1 MRMLDQAEQLTEKAG
16 DEIPSKKSK
25 ARTETKSSDKKGS
38 TKSVPGHSREPK
50 DQNVSTA
57 LAKLQQR
64 SVQTQ
69 CSLAWRSRNEKL
81 TPAGRSRTRPTRVL
95 WRLSP

>member
-1 MRMLDQAEQLTEKAG
+1 MSDQAEQLTEKAG

-57 LAKLQQR
+57 LARQAAAAIGPEGRQTRLNAHSHGGAGTR
-64 SVQTQ
+64 S
-69 CSLAWRSRNEKL
+69 
-81 TPAGRSRTRPTRVL
+81 
-95 WRLSP
+95 